1 MGSTVAP
8 LAHHV
13 VEAQVELVKG
23 EGLLV
28 EHLVGVRVVLDLL
41 GVHLEG
47 GEDGVVEADV
57 DAHHVEGER
66 VGLVRLEG
74 RGDGEAGSGVA
85 VEDVHELL
93 LLDRADHHGAAARV
107 GRHKLAGHN
116 AAAAGLAVDLGVDP
130 LEAALI
136 GRVLH
141 DDDLTRVRT
150 HDDVVAA
157 ATGEPEGSDRADNT
171 EDLAGMDRLHLA
183 VVIGTHELKDLA
195 PRHNELLLLWR

>member
-1 MGSTVAP
+1 MGLSKPTSTPTMWKVS
-8 LAHHV
+8 
-13 VEAQVELVKG
+13 
-23 EGLLV
+23 
-28 EHLVGVRVVLDLL
+28 VLDLCACAR
-41 GVHLEG
+41 H
-47 GEDGVVEADV
+47 
-57 DAHHVEGER
+57 
-66 VGLVRLEG
+66 VGLVTGGSARGKGGAATGAGGGVARRGGGRQAAARGACGQRAHLEG
-74 RGDGEAGSGVA
+74 RGDGKTSGGVA

-107 GRHKLAGHN
+107 GRHKLAGHD

-157 ATGEPEGSDRADNT
+157 ATCERHLRRAMRD
-171 EDLAGMDRLHLA
+171 GVGGA
-183 VVIGTHELKDLA
+183 VVAAATAD
-195 PRHNELLLLWR
+195 R